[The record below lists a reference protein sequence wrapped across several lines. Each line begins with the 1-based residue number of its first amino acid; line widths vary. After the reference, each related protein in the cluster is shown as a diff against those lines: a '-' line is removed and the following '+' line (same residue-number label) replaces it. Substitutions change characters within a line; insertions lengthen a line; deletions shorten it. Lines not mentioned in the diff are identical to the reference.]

1 MLLFPN
7 AKINIGLEITKKRND
22 GYHDIDT
29 IFYPVDWHDILEIV
43 PSESNATKLTVTG
56 NRVDCPP
63 EKNLVTKAWHV
74 LNSHVPIPTVNIY
87 LHKIIPDGAGLGG
100 GSSDAAFTLRGL
112 NEMFQLGLDQATLA
126 AYAAEIGADCPF
138 FIYNKPMR
146 ATGIGNIF
154 TPLPITL
161 KQYTVLIVKPDI
173 SVSTK
178 QAYQGVTPSAPIT
191 SSPEAVISLPPIQ
204 WQNTIVNKFEESVFP
219 QFPEIKKLKQEIYNA
234 GACYCAMSGSGAS
247 VYGIFHKDNADILS
261 ALLTQLPKNYI
272 SHVSVLQW

>member
-1 MLLFPN
+1 M
-7 AKINIGLEITKKRND
+7 
-22 GYHDIDT
+22 
-29 IFYPVDWHDILEIV
+29 
-43 PSESNATKLTVTG
+43 
-56 NRVDCPP
+56 
-63 EKNLVTKAWHV
+63 TKAWHV

-161 KQYTVLIVKPDI
+161 KQYTVLIVKPDV

-191 SSPEAVISLPPIQ
+191 SLPEAVISLPPIQ

-219 QFPEIKKLKQEIYNA
+219 QFPELRN
-234 GACYCAMSGSGAS
+234 
-247 VYGIFHKDNADILS
+247 
-261 ALLTQLPKNYI
+261 
-272 SHVSVLQW
+272 